1 MDNKILSIQNID
13 FETLGTLRELIRS
26 DGYQIEN
33 IVAQKEAIPP
43 DVKRYAAIIILGGPM
58 AVYDNVGYLKSEQQ
72 LIRHALK
79 QEIPVLGICLGS
91 QLIAQAIGGNVHK
104 GGRKEIGWSNV
115 MLNHSG
121 YNDLFNGI
129 NTKIMKVF
137 QWHGDT
143 YDLPPKT
150 TIVASSKLYPQAF
163 RFGSGVGIQFHLEVN
178 TEMIQRW
185 AKEYSQELKRERIK
199 LTDPLNHKDRE
210 IKELF
215 ERCKVVYSNFSKMIK
230 NKSISY

>member
-1 MDNKILSIQNID
+1 MDNKILSIKNIN

-33 IVAQKEAIPP
+33 IEAQKEAVPNNAEQ
-43 DVKRYAAIIILGGPM
+43 YAAIIILGGPM
-58 AVYDNVGYLKSEQQ
+58 AVYDNVQYLKREQE

-79 QEIPVLGICLGS
+79 LEIPVLGICLGS

-104 GGRKEIGWSNV
+104 GGKKEIGWSNV

-121 YNDLFNGI
+121 YNDLFKGI
-129 NTKIMKVF
+129 NTKSIKVF

-143 YDLPPKT
+143 YDLPQKA
-150 TIVASSKLYPQAF
+150 TIMASSKLYPQAF
-163 RFGSGVGIQFHLEVN
+163 RFGSVFGIQFHMEVN
-178 TEMIQRW
+178 AEMIRRW
-185 AKEYSQELKRERIK
+185 AEEYSQELKRERIK
-199 LTDPLNHKDRE
+199 LTDLLNHKDDE

-215 ERCKVVYSNFSKMIK
+215 ERCKVVYSNFSKIIK
-230 NKSISY
+230 NKSMSY

>member
-33 IVAQKEAIPP
+33 IEAQNEAVPTNA
-43 DVKRYAAIIILGGPM
+43 KRYAAIIILGGPM

-91 QLIAQAIGGNVHK
+91 QLIAQAIGGNVYK
-104 GGRKEIGWSNV
+104 GGKKEIGWSNV
-115 MLNHSG
+115 MLNHAG
-121 YNDLFNGI
+121 YNGLFKGI
-129 NTKIMKVF
+129 NTKSIKVF

-143 YDLPPKT
+143 YDLPPKA
-150 TIVASSKLYPQAF
+150 TIMASSKLYPQAF
-163 RFGSGVGIQFHLEVN
+163 RFGSVFGIQFHMEVN
-178 TEMIQRW
+178 AEMIRRW
-185 AKEYSQELKRERIK
+185 AEEYSQELKRERIK
-199 LTDPLNHKDRE
+199 LTDLLNHKDDE

-215 ERCKVVYSNFSKMIK
+215 ERCKVMYSNFSKIIK
-230 NKSISY
+230 NKSMSY